1 MTNQLT
7 KEQIKKQ
14 ITVLESL
21 LVRHQERLEN
31 LSKYFYHIDNY
42 ADGFELGYRN
52 TLAGKTKAGR
62 KLGKREA
69 AKLEKQF
76 IKSLEATWNL
86 PRMIKER
93 QKELAE

>member
-1 MTNQLT
+1 MTKKEL
-7 KEQIKKQ
+7 KEQLRIAKN
-14 ITVLESL
+14 L

-52 TLAGKTKAGR
+52 TLAGKTRAGR

-76 IKSLEATWNL
+76 IKSLEATWRL
-86 PRMIKER
+86 PLFIKETE
-93 QKELAE
+93 KELAE

>member
-1 MTNQLT
+1 MTKKEL
-7 KEQIKKQ
+7 KEQLRIAKN
-14 ITVLESL
+14 L

-52 TLAGKTKAGR
+52 TLAGKTRAGR

-76 IKSLEATWNL
+76 INSLEATWKL
-86 PRMIKER
+86 PRYIKELE
-93 QKELAE
+93 KELSE

>member
-21 LVRHQERLEN
+21 LVRHEERLNN
-31 LSKYFYHIDNY
+31 LCEFFYHVDNY

-52 TLAGKTKAGR
+52 TLAGKTRAGR

-86 PRMIKER
+86 PRMIEER
-93 QKELAE
+93 QKQLAE

>member
-1 MTNQLT
+1 MTKKEL
-7 KEQIKKQ
+7 KEQLRIAKN
-14 ITVLESL
+14 L

-31 LSKYFYHIDNY
+31 LSQYFYHIDNY

-76 IKSLEATWNL
+76 INSLEATWRL
-86 PRMIKER
+86 PLFIKEAE
-93 QKELAE
+93 KELAE

>member
-1 MTNQLT
+1 MTKKEH
-7 KEQIKKQ
+7 KEQLRIAKN
-14 ITVLESL
+14 L
-21 LVRHQERLEN
+21 LVRHQERLQN
-31 LSKYFYHIDNY
+31 LRQYFYHINNY

-76 IKSLEATWNL
+76 INSLEATWRL
-86 PRMIKER
+86 PLFIKEAE
-93 QKELAE
+93 KELAE